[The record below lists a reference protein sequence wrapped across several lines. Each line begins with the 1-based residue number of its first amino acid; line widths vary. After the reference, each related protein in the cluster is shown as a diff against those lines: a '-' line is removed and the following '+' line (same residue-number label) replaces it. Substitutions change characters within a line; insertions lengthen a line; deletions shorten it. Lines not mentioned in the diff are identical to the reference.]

1 MSKKI
6 NVLILEDEQ
15 LAAENLQQMLHRCDV
30 NLNVIEIIESVKF
43 GLQWFLK
50 NNAPDLIFSDI
61 QLSDG
66 LSFEIFEAVTIP
78 APIIFTTAYNEYAIR
93 AFKHNSI
100 DYLLKPYDKKEI
112 EFALNKFH
120 KQQTQEKTT
129 VAPEFWNQLSS
140 ALEQR
145 YRNRFLIKI
154 GEKIKFIET
163 KNILYFYS
171 LEKATFCKTAENA
184 DVLLDFSL
192 EQIEQMVAPDIFFRI
207 NRKYI
212 ITLSAIKEIIAFT
225 NSRLKIELQFCDDN
239 EVIVSR
245 EKVTLFKSWIDK

>member
-1 MSKKI
+1 MSKTI
-6 NVLILEDEQ
+6 SVVILEDEH
-15 LAAENLQQMLHRCDV
+15 LAAENLQQMLIAC
-30 NLNVIEIIESVKF
+30 NANIEIMGVFDSVKSS
-43 GLQWFLK
+43 LQWFLK
-50 NNAPDLIFSDI
+50 NNPPDLIFSDI

-66 LSFEIFEAVTIP
+66 LSFEIFETININV
-78 APIIFTTAYNEYAIR
+78 PIIFTTAYNDYAIR

-112 EFALNKFH
+112 QFALNKFL
-120 KQQTQEKTT
+120 KQQEQTKISIS
-129 VAPEFWNQLSS
+129 PEFWNQLSS
-140 ALEQR
+140 AIEQR

-171 LEKATFCKTAENA
+171 LEKATFCKTTENA

-192 EQIEQMVAPDIFFRI
+192 DQIEQMVTPDNFFRI

-212 ITLSAIKEIIAFT
+212 VTLSAIKEIIAFT
-225 NSRLKIELQFCDDN
+225 NSRLKIDLQFCDDK

-245 EKVTLFKSWIDK
+245 ERVNLFKSWIDR